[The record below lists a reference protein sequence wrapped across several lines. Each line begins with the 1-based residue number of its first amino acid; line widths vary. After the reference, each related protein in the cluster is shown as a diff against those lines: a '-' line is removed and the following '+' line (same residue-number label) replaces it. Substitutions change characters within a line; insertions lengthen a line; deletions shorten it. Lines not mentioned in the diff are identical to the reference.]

1 MSESAVYAVVMK
13 RILFVLTLI
22 QSSLAFA
29 QDQSAG
35 EKVVNDPATL
45 NDVFK
50 HTLPNVDYRK

>member
-22 QSSLAFA
+22 QASLAFA
-29 QDQSAG
+29 QDQGAG
-35 EKVVNDPATL
+35 EKVVNDPAKL

-50 HTLPNVDYRK
+50 QTLPNVDYR